1 MHMDSVT
8 ITFRTTEDIKK
19 KLDNIALDQNRT
31 LSNMIETIII
41 KWLEEYEKKAQD
53 KNWAFLVKKRI
64 LFFSIVF
71 LFFHYFF

>member
-1 MHMDSVT
+1 MESTT

-41 KWLEEYEKKAQD
+41 KWLEEYEKKAKED
-53 KNWAFLVKKRI
+53 KDWAFFVLKNNTI
-64 LFFSIVF
+64 SLETI
-71 LFFHYFF
+71 

>member
-41 KWLEEYEKKAQD
+41 KWLEEYEKTQD
-53 KNWAFLVKKRI
+53 KSRI
-64 LFFSIVF
+64 VAMSFCEPRS
-71 LFFHYFF
+71 